1 MHELSMMMGIIKIV
15 GEFAEENRV
24 EVIDTLVLQIGEL
37 SDVIPRYIEEIYP
50 IATARTI
57 LEGSC
62 LKMEKLPGNALCK
75 ECGSTFNLLASNL
88 VCPFCSAENWEIQS
102 GKEFFIKEIVC
113 RQKDTDEIQAN

>member
-1 MHELSMMMGIIKIV
+1 MHELSMMMGIIKV
-15 GEFAEENRV
+15 VEEFAKENRV

-50 IATARTI
+50 VAVAGTI

-62 LKMEKLPGNALCK
+62 LKMEQFPGIGLCKDCGNA
-75 ECGSTFNLLASNL
+75 FNLLANDL
-88 VCPFCSAENWEIQS
+88 VCPFCSAHNWEIQS

-113 RQKDTDEIQAN
+113 SQKDTDEN